1 MPLDYS
7 RPLPPVEATPISRY
21 EMDAINAQL
30 LERKILAYGAVGLA
44 LLLVIAFLY
53 RKQIAAVLYSL
64 AIYISAI
71 GLRLLRR
78 TRGAASTFAND
89 VQKRA
94 EH

>member
-7 RPLPPVEATPISRY
+7 RATQPAEAAPISRY
-21 EMDAINAQL
+21 EMDAINADL
-30 LERKILAYGAVGLA
+30 LEKKILAYGAVGLA

-53 RKQIAAVLYSL
+53 RKQIASAVYSL
-64 AIYISAI
+64 VIFVTAI
-71 GLRLLRR
+71 GLRLVRR
-78 TRGAASTFAND
+78 TRTAASSFASD